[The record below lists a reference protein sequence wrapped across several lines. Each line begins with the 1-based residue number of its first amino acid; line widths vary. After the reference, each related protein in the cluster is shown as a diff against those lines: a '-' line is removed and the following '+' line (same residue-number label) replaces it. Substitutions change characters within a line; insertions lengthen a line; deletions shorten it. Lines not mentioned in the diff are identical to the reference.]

1 MSAARAA
8 RGLAASVC
16 LLLAAQQSPAQTV
29 AATDD
34 RGRTLRL
41 PAPARRIVALA
52 PNLAELAFDAGAGA
66 ALVGVVRGSDYP
78 AQVSALPAVGDAA
91 GIDLERV
98 VALRPDLVLAWLS
111 GNRASDLERIERL
124 GVPVFAAEARRLR
137 DVPATLRRIGALA
150 GTAAQAER
158 AALGFERRLAQIASR
173 PSPRQPSVF
182 VQIWDSP
189 LMTVNAQHLI
199 TDVLAACGA
208 RNAFAGLP
216 ALAGS
221 VDVEAVLSA
230 DPDVILVAAPSGRDA
245 TAAWRRFPNLRAVRA
260 GRLVQIDPDLITRAS
275 PRILE
280 GVERVC
286 AQVTGNR

>member
-1 MSAARAA
+1 VSAARPA

-16 LLLAAQQSPAQTV
+16 LLLAAQQGPAQTV

-34 RGRTLRL
+34 RGRPLSL

-124 GVPVFAAEARRLR
+124 GVAVFAAEARRLR

-158 AALGFERRLAQIASR
+158 AALAFERRLAQIASR
-173 PSPRQPSVF
+173 PSSRRPSVF

-199 TDVLAACGA
+199 SDVLAACGA
-208 RNAFAGLP
+208 RNAFASLP

-221 VDVEAVLSA
+221 VDVEAVLAA
-230 DPDVILVAAPSGRDA
+230 DPDVILVAAPAARDA
-245 TAAWRRFPNLRAVRA
+245 TAAWRRFPNLRAGRA